1 MAQLVDYDIEK
12 TDEPV
17 LYERPPRNFRLVWI
31 AIAVLAVIAVAGF
44 LYLRRG
50 ASGDAET
57 PAAAASGAAAPVTG
71 VPVEPIAL
79 PPLDQTDTLVR
90 QLVGA
95 LSSHPRVAAWLA
107 TDGLIRNFVVVVE
120 NISNGQ
126 TPAGHLRTQRPTG
139 PFRVVERN
147 GTLFI
152 DPRNYAR
159 YDDLAGAALS
169 VDAAGAAKIYTMLKP
184 RIQDAYA
191 DLGYQQSFDIALSR
205 AISSLLQVPP
215 LDGDVPLEFE
225 GATAYRYEDPRIEGL
240 TAAQKQ
246 LARMGPGNVR
256 AIQAK
261 LRAVASAL
269 ALPPA

>member
-1 MAQLVDYDIEK
+1 MAQLVDYDIER

-17 LYERPPRNFRLVWI
+17 LYDRPPRRPRLVWI
-31 AIAVLAVIAVAGF
+31 AIAVLAIIAVAGF

-50 ASGDAET
+50 TSGEAE

-71 VPVEPIAL
+71 VAVEPIAL

-90 QLVGA
+90 KLVGA

-126 TPAGHLRTQRPTG
+126 TPAIHLRTMRPTG

-147 GTLFI
+147 GRLFT
-152 DPRNYAR
+152 DPSNYAR

-184 RIQDAYA
+184 RIQEAYA
-191 DLGYQQSFDIALSR
+191 ELGYQQSFDIALSR
-205 AISSLLQVPP
+205 AISSLVRVPP

-225 GATAYRYEDPRIEGL
+225 GAAAYRFEDPRIEGL

-246 LARMGPGNVR
+246 LARMGPGNQR

-269 ALPPA
+269 GLPPA